1 MAEVARAGE
10 QWIYIGTFNA
20 STFVGIMRRLF
31 KSELDVQVED
41 HIRLRVIP
49 RIGNLGVR
57 VIRVSTSAP
66 PGVTAETVGVVL
78 IMVLDKDWD
87 SEELRS
93 AIDSSFAAEGIAPRS
108 TVIRPIREGAKDTST
123 AISPELARSLTRYER
138 TSTLKP
144 KDKDKGEIPWLWI
157 GIGLLVLLIATG

>member
-10 QWIYIGTFNA
+10 QWIYFGTFDA
-20 STFVGIMRRLF
+20 STFGGIVRRF
-31 KSELDVQVED
+31 FRFELHIQVED
-41 HIRLRVIP
+41 YIRQRVIP

-57 VIRVSTSAP
+57 IIRISTSAP

-93 AIDSSFAAEGIAPRS
+93 SIDWSFAVEGIKPRR
-108 TVIRPIREGAKDTST
+108 TVIRPIREGAIDTTT

-138 TSTLKP
+138 TPTLKP
-144 KDKDKGEIPWLWI
+144 EDKGEIPWIWI
-157 GIGLLVLLIATG
+157 GIGLLVLLIATR

>member
-20 STFVGIMRRLF
+20 STFGGIVRRLLRF
-31 KSELDVQVED
+31 ELHIQVENY
-41 HIRLRVIP
+41 IRQRVIP

-78 IMVLDKDWD
+78 IMALDKDWD

-93 AIDSSFAAEGIAPRS
+93 AIDWSFAVEGIEPRR
-108 TVIRPIREGAKDTST
+108 TVIRPIREGAGDTTT
-123 AISPELARSLTRYER
+123 AISPEQASSLTRYER

-157 GIGLLVLLIATG
+157 GIGLLALLIATG